1 MKNCVPTVL
10 GSERALEGDGER
22 DSKPTKVCN
31 DSRDGWGR
39 IDGFGRREKDSQKI
53 DRSSRRFARGCKS
66 FDDSRL
72 LFMSRMKEMT
82 RSE

>member
-39 IDGFGRREKDSQKI
+39 IDGFGRREKDLEKF
-53 DRSSRRFARGCKS
+53 DRSSRRFERGAQVSTTAARLCEQ
-66 FDDSRL
+66 DV
-72 LFMSRMKEMT
+72 EMT
-82 RSE
+82 SSE